1 MSALVRVFAC
11 TASTLLVLLLSTQG
25 TFSQTADPLKSP
37 FGASPF
43 GVSPAAEPVAKRIP
57 GKTAHR
63 LGVPATPQKSASQ
76 ASRKKIPARTA
87 HRVGSPVGPQ
97 KPAFQAS
104 RKKIPAKTAHRLGPP
119 AGLQKS
125 ASDAPPAADVIN
137 KIPEKTAQRL
147 GPPTDPQKSASQ
159 ASPAVDVTGKIPE
172 MTGHRLSL
180 VDPQKSAS
188 DALPAADLTGK
199 VPEKRSHR
207 LVLQVASNEAG
218 AMNLALNNATNV
230 AEHYRASGQKVEI
243 EIVVYG
249 PGLHMLRDDTSPV
262 KSRIASLSQSNPN
275 ISFMACNNTQQNMQK
290 QESKEIPLV
299 PEAKVVKSGVV
310 HVMELQEQG
319 WTYVRP

>member
-11 TASTLLVLLLSTQG
+11 TAPTLLVLLSTQG

-37 FGASPF
+37 FGVSPF
-43 GVSPAAEPVAKRIP
+43 GVSPAAEPVAKKIP

-76 ASRKKIPARTA
+76 ASRKKISGKTARLGPAA
-87 HRVGSPVGPQ
+87 DPQ
-97 KPAFQAS
+97 KSASQAS
-104 RKKIPAKTAHRLGPP
+104 RKKITAKTAQRLGPPVDPQKSSSDASHAADVTSKIPEKTAHRLGPP
-119 AGLQKS
+119 A
-125 ASDAPPAADVIN
+125 
-137 KIPEKTAQRL
+137 
-147 GPPTDPQKSASQ
+147 DPQKSASQ
-159 ASPAVDVTGKIPE
+159 ASI
-172 MTGHRLSL
+172 
-180 VDPQKSAS
+180 
-188 DALPAADLTGK
+188 AADVIGK
-199 VPEKRSHR
+199 VPEKTGHR
-207 LVLQVASNEAG
+207 LVLQVASNEPG

-230 AEHYRASGQKVEI
+230 AEHYRASGEKVQI

-262 KSRIASLSQSNPN
+262 KSRIASLSQSSPN

-299 PEAKVVKSGVV
+299 PEAKIVKSGVV